1 MGLRKIREKLGINP
15 FKSLFG
21 FPQLDS
27 VNSEIAGNSKKL
39 RKNKTFFSAS
49 LRSIIKFYVLI
60 LWTGMEKL
68 WTILGTNEDIINL
81 VQEQPI
87 FN

>member
-1 MGLRKIREKLGINP
+1 MVVGKISEKLGINP

-39 RKNKTFFSAS
+39 RKNQTFFSAS
-49 LRSIIKFYVLI
+49 LRSFIKFYVLT
-60 LWTGMEKL
+60 LWTGMKEF
-68 WTILGTNEDIINL
+68 WPILGTNKNVINL
-81 VQEQPI
+81 V
-87 FN
+87 